1 MQIPTLTS
9 TRLWTRCVFVGATAL
24 WMGCTGRVEGT
35 SQGGSGNV
43 TDPPGGG
50 TGPGGGNTGG
60 TGNRPAPSTGLLPCI
75 PGVPATSQLTRL
87 TRTQYDNTV
96 RDLFGTNLIQA
107 SATLPSS
114 MLAPDTPGSVD
125 QRAWD
130 GYKSASSS
138 LAALVMGDA
147 TARAKAIPCTPT
159 GDGAACAQ
167 QFIQQFGR
175 LAFRRPLTTEE
186 LARFTALYTNRAT
199 LTATGTFNEAAQL
212 ILQGFLVSP
221 SFLTRAEISETPDSG
236 NFVLNGYEVAS
247 RLSYM
252 LWGSMPDE
260 TLFSAASA
268 GTLATTAGVLAQA
281 QRMMKDPKARAKIGD
296 FHQTYAHMGLGTR
309 WEDIARDPA
318 VYPAFKPAMT
328 PMLSD
333 ETSRFFDYIVFEKG
347 GSFRD
352 LMTSPVGFVNATLAP
367 LYGLNPASY
376 GADLVPVNLDPATR
390 SGVFTRLGFLTSYSV
405 YNRPSPILRGAF
417 LQKEVLCTTIG
428 APPPDA
434 QSTPLPMTGTTNRE
448 RVTAQTSSGVCASC
462 HTTLINPTGFALE
475 GYDAIG
481 AYQPT
486 EAGMPTDTTATVR
499 IGPTSVP
506 VTNAVDLMNKIADSP
521 EAQQCYAQKLA
532 QFAYDRALT
541 AQDSC
546 TVQSLAGK
554 MTQPTYTVVSLMT
567 DLTQT
572 TSFRYRAKELAP

>member
-1 MQIPTLTS
+1 
-9 TRLWTRCVFVGATAL
+9 V
-24 WMGCTGRVEGT
+24 
-35 SQGGSGNV
+35 
-43 TDPPGGG
+43 
-50 TGPGGGNTGG
+50 
-60 TGNRPAPSTGLLPCI
+60 

-87 TRTQYDNTV
+87 TRVQYDNTV
-96 RDLFGTNLIQA
+96 RDLFGTTLIQA

-130 GYKSASSS
+130 GYQSASSS
-138 LAALVMGDA
+138 LASLVMADA
-147 TARAKAIPCTPT
+147 TARAKTVPCTPT
-159 GDGAACAQ
+159 GDGSACAQ

-175 LAFRRPLTTEE
+175 RAFRRPLTTDEA
-186 LARFTALYTNRAT
+186 ARFTTLYTNRAT

-212 ILQGFLVSP
+212 ILQAFLVSP
-221 SFLTRAEISETPDSG
+221 SFLTRAEITETAEGAS
-236 NFVLNGYEVAS
+236 FVLNGYEVAS

-260 TLFSAASA
+260 TLFSAAA
-268 GTLATTAGVLAQA
+268 GGTLGTSDGILAQA
-281 QRMMKDPKARAKIGD
+281 QRMMKDPKARAKIAD

-318 VYPAFKPAMT
+318 VYPKFAAPMV

-333 ETSRFFDYIVFEKG
+333 ETARFFDYIVFDKG
-347 GSFRD
+347 GSFHD
-352 LMTSPVGFVNATLAP
+352 LMTSPIGFVNNTLAP
-367 LYGLNPASY
+367 LYGLNPAAY
-376 GADLVPVNLDPATR
+376 GTDLTQVSLDPATR
-390 SGVFTRLGFLTSYSV
+390 SGVFTRLGFLTSYSL

-448 RVTAQTSSGVCASC
+448 RVTAQTSGGVCATC

-475 GYDAIG
+475 EYDAIG

-486 EAGMPTDTTATVR
+486 EAGMPTNTSATVI
-499 IGPTSVP
+499 IGANSVP

-521 EAQQCYAQKLA
+521 EAQQCYTQKLA
-532 QFAYDRALT
+532 QFAFDRALT

-546 TVQSLAGK
+546 TVQDLAAK
-554 MTQPTYTVVSLMT
+554 MTQSTYTVVSLMT

-572 TSFRYRAKELAP
+572 QSFRYRAKELAP